1 MWYSRRDVARGQS
14 PASHTILFSSLSL
27 KRFSEK
33 EIKSDYDINLT
44 PRETAPDME
53 SKDDENEDNGKSQ
66 NVDGLAVKEG
76 AGVKIRSKD
85 TRSSTY
91 TLTTD
96 SAVATGP
103 ALELLRVVVAPTR
116 LRAAVL
122 SNGKKGKES
131 SS

>member
-1 MWYSRRDVARGQS
+1 
-14 PASHTILFSSLSL
+14 
-27 KRFSEK
+27 
-33 EIKSDYDINLT
+33 
-44 PRETAPDME
+44 ME

-76 AGVKIRSKD
+76 AEVKIYSKD
-85 TRSSTY
+85 SRSSTY
-91 TLTTD
+91 TLTTG

>member
-1 MWYSRRDVARGQS
+1 MVQQARRCQGAKPGLAYNSVFL
-14 PASHTILFSSLSL
+14 PLL

-53 SKDDENEDNGKSQ
+53 SKDDENEDNGKGQ

-76 AGVKIRSKD
+76 AEVKIYSKD
-85 TRSSTY
+85 SRSSTY